1 VARAVA
7 ARRAEAEALAG
18 PIALDP
24 LVRTDFP
31 SEFLLGRNLVGGVVD
46 GRVCPGHADRGEA
59 QAGAGLRLG
68 EAAEIRA
75 DHRGDLRVSSTAR
88 R

>member
-1 VARAVA
+1 MARAVA

-46 GRVCPGHADRGEA
+46 GRV
-59 QAGAGLRLG
+59 
-68 EAAEIRA
+68 
-75 DHRGDLRVSSTAR
+75 
-88 R
+88 